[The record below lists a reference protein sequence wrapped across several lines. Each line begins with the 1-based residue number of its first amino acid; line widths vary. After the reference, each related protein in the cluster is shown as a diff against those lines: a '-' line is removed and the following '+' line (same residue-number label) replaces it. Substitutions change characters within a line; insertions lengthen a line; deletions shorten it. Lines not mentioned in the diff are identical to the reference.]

1 MNLMCAAPPSA
12 VTASRNSRAWKNRI
26 MDAEQRRHAEYNL
39 RIRDG
44 LVKAMDRRKDVFQVV
59 EDSEDPDEAIRH
71 LMELLELDE
80 MSCRVILDTQ
90 LRRFT
95 RQQRQAI
102 AAQAEELRSILS
114 SGGEPQRVDHSPW
127 LPGTNGRPDFVF
139 QAAILV
145 QSRLRCGVHYGC
157 LNGGPRRGCSGG
169 EISGGLQGNISF
181 TDHEPGDRVDDDF
194 LPGASIR

>member
-12 VTASRNSRAWKNRI
+12 VTWKNRI
-26 MDAEQRRHAEYNL
+26 MDAEQRRHAEDNL

-95 RQQRQAI
+95 REQRQAI

-114 SGGEPQRVDHSPW
+114 SGGEP
-127 LPGTNGRPDFVF
+127 
-139 QAAILV
+139 
-145 QSRLRCGVHYGC
+145 
-157 LNGGPRRGCSGG
+157 
-169 EISGGLQGNISF
+169 
-181 TDHEPGDRVDDDF
+181 
-194 LPGASIR
+194 